1 MTKSVADGFILL
13 YDSFMF
19 IRCPKC
25 GEINEAKSSDFGNI
39 FSCQQCKN
47 NFSLDIDLLARFD
60 LPDKIEIVIRGPQK
74 INDITVIVE
83 YGYQFPPLKTN
94 AEGKIIIWKEMFC
107 KAQADDQ
114 REKAEYDLCR
124 FISINI
130 FTKNKLKK
138 IADNRKNSGWP
149 ILSFEKELYDNIDN
163 LMNAYTLNN
172 NFQNVDHYFKI
183 DLEQNKKEIDLAIT
197 I

>member
-1 MTKSVADGFILL
+1 M
-13 YDSFMF
+13 
-19 IRCPKC
+19 
-25 GEINEAKSSDFGNI
+25 
-39 FSCQQCKN
+39 
-47 NFSLDIDLLARFD
+47 
-60 LPDKIEIVIRGPQK
+60 
-74 INDITVIVE
+74 VE
-83 YGYQFPPLKTN
+83 YGYQFPPLKTDT
-94 AEGKIIIWKEMFC
+94 EGKIIIWKEMFY

-114 REKAEYDLCR
+114 KDKAEYNLCR

-149 ILSFEKELYDNIDN
+149 ILPFEKELYDNIDN

-172 NFQNVDHYFKI
+172 NFQTVDHCFKI
-183 DLEQNKKEIDLAIT
+183 DLEKNKKEIDLSIT